1 MPLFA
6 RGGKNRM
13 NLSLSFSLLRLQEVL
28 EGVNEC
34 KRSVSV
40 LSLLLPFLV
49 TVDFPLLFRAKSF
62 TLPYHQVGFLKE
74 RPENALCPLA
84 SVGPKQGCRMELN
97 TLPKLLP
104 YFCLFVLFRFI
115 KFSFVTKC
123 L

>member
-34 KRSVSV
+34 KRNVSV

-49 TVDFPLLFRAKSF
+49 TVDLSLLFRAKSF
-62 TLPYHQVGFLKE
+62 GFTV
-74 RPENALCPLA
+74 
-84 SVGPKQGCRMELN
+84 S
-97 TLPKLLP
+97 
-104 YFCLFVLFRFI
+104 
-115 KFSFVTKC
+115 SS
-123 L
+123 